1 MSGFGSAFDR
11 NRHAQPAAFVLCAI
25 LGALVLWQLV
35 RLVWA
40 VVPRDDAALDTP
52 PVRVPASAAAG
63 VGSQS
68 IARWHLFG
76 ETPALPGSGPGAPA
90 TTLSLILRGTFA
102 GSDPGNGIAVIADSG
117 NGERAFRAGDDVLPG
132 VRLKAVHPDHVVLGH
147 DGVEETLALTRDS
160 NLAPADVLRPTPAKV
175 RSRTPAAA
183 IDAGAR
189 PGATETA
196 SAGVDIKAPPDW
208 QQTVEHLRRNP
219 AELMQRVQVVPV
231 MDGNRISGMRLAATS
246 DTALIR
252 QIGLQPGDI
261 VTAVDGRAVDSLASG
276 QQIMASLGNAGSVR
290 VTVLRGGQQT
300 EISVGLK

>member
-1 MSGFGSAFDR
+1 MSGIGSAFDR
-11 NRHAQPAAFVLCAI
+11 NRHAQPAAFLLCAI
-25 LGALVLWQLV
+25 LAGLALWQLV

-40 VVPRDDAALDTP
+40 VVPRGDAALEAAP
-52 PVRVPASAAAG
+52 LRVPATVAAG
-63 VGSQS
+63 PDSRS

-76 ETPALPGSGPGAPA
+76 ETPVGPGSGPGGPA

-102 GSDPGNGIAVIADSG
+102 GNDPGNGIAVIADAG
-117 NGERAFRAGDDVLPG
+117 NGERAFRVGDDVAPG
-132 VRLKAVHPDHVVLGH
+132 IRLAAVHPDHVVLGH
-147 DGVEETLALTRDS
+147 DGVEESLALTRDS

-208 QQTVEHLRRNP
+208 QQTVEHLRHNP